1 MKIDEYED
9 AGNLASAKRAWEDLF
24 ANPAWVSLIEAV
36 QAQTDRLQNEILF
49 EPVRSSEDLYQV
61 ERKKGQLEGRLSITA
76 TATAMFEGLCQDL
89 KTAQQRKGEN

>member
-1 MKIDEYED
+1 MKIDEYQD
-9 AGNLASAKRAWEDLF
+9 VSNLAAAKKDWEVLQT
-24 ANPAWVSLIEAV
+24 NSAWVSLIEAV

-49 EPVRSSEDLYQV
+49 DPVRSAEDLYQV

-89 KTAQQRKGEN
+89 ETAQQRKGEN

>member
-1 MKIDEYED
+1 MKADEYQD
-9 AGNLASAKRAWEDLF
+9 TSNLLALKKDWEALLV
-24 ANPAWVSLIEAV
+24 NSAWVSLIEAV

-49 EPVRSSEDLYQV
+49 DPVRSAEDLYQV

-89 KTAQQRKGEN
+89 ETAQNRKGEN

>member
-1 MKIDEYED
+1 MKADEYQD
-9 AGNLASAKRAWEDLF
+9 VSNLASLKKEWEALLV
-24 ANPAWVSLIEAV
+24 NSAWVSLIEAV

-49 EPVRSSEDLYQV
+49 EPVRSAEDLYQV

-89 KTAQQRKGEN
+89 ETAQNRKGEN